1 MIDSVNDNIIDS
13 QNDHLKKHRWE
24 KFHDIHC
31 HCLPGLD
38 DGPATMTESLALCRK
53 MVEDGIA
60 TVAATP
66 HQLGRFEGSNEAQKV
81 REAVHNLN
89 EVVKNNDI
97 PLKIVP
103 GGEIRVDE
111 RICEL
116 LEDDKIMTLADNG
129 KHILLELP
137 CQVSIDITPL
147 LTELA
152 SMGVQCVIS
161 HVERVASFVAK
172 RQTLLTW
179 LEHSAHVQITASSLL
194 GDFGSEV
201 QRTAWYFLTSG
212 WVTLVAT
219 DSHDINVRR
228 PRMRAAFKRIST
240 WLGEDL
246 ARLVCIENPSRVIN
260 NQDLLSVSLYN
271 QLEADR

>member
-1 MIDSVNDNIIDS
+1 MIDSVNSNITDG
-13 QNDHLKKHRWE
+13 QNGHLKRHRWE

-38 DGPATMTESLALCRK
+38 DGPVTMSESLTLCRK
-53 MVEDGIA
+53 LVEDGIA

-66 HQLGRFEGSNEAQKV
+66 HQLGRFEGSNEADKV

-89 EVVKNNDI
+89 EMLKNNGI

-116 LEDDKIMTLADNG
+116 LEDDKIMTLANNG

-137 CQVSIDITPL
+137 CQVSVDITPL
-147 LTELA
+147 LTALA

-161 HVERVASFVAK
+161 HVERIAPFVAK

-179 LEHSAHVQITASSLL
+179 LDHSAHVQITASSLL
-194 GDFGSEV
+194 GDFGSEI
-201 QRTAWYFLTSG
+201 QRIAWYFLTSG

-219 DSHDINVRR
+219 DSHDMNVRR
-228 PRMRAAFKRIST
+228 PRMKAAFEHIST

-260 NQDLLSVSLYN
+260 GQDILPVSFYN